1 MFIKRY
7 SSKTEE
13 AQAQIQVR
21 VTALC
26 RWLHLLYLLFVLK
39 ASKQPVHSRYHPL
52 MAARGRGGLH
62 SRQTV
67 TDKVQTDGNTPV
79 LPRQPSPYVSPLTW
93 PLDTALILKVR
104 QEQSNAA
111 SATFNTL

>member
-1 MFIKRY
+1 MY
-7 SSKTEE
+7 
-13 AQAQIQVR
+13 
-21 VTALC
+21 
-26 RWLHLLYLLFVLK
+26 
-39 ASKQPVHSRYHPL
+39 
-52 MAARGRGGLH
+52 
-62 SRQTV
+62 QTV

-111 SATFNTL
+111 SATFNTEPVDKFH

>member
-1 MFIKRY
+1 M
-7 SSKTEE
+7 EE
-13 AQAQIQVR
+13 VQAQIQVR

-26 RWLHLLYLLFVLK
+26 RWLHLLYLLERQQT
-39 ASKQPVHSRYHPL
+39 AC
-52 MAARGRGGLH
+52 ARLEGVGGVH

-67 TDKVQTDGNTPV
+67 TDKVQTGGNTPV

-93 PLDTALILKVR
+93 PLDTALILKGR

-111 SATFNTL
+111 SATFNRRCCFQVQ